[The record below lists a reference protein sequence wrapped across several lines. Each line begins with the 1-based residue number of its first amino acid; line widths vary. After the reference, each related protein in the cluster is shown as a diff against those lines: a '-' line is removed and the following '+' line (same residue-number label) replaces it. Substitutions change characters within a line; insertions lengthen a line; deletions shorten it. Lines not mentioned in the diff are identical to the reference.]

1 MVKTKTKEPNSL
13 EEKVYIAHQLRYP
26 EDTDELMRL
35 VWAYE
40 KHENTGIYGPP
51 GIGKTL
57 LVKTFAKIIGKEVE
71 SLQCAP
77 ETGITD
83 VVGGNVPEPARD
95 ENGHIIPVLTLKKR
109 EGPLARAMKEGKI
122 FYADE
127 WNKLR
132 TDVQSYLSTPL
143 DFRQELRTIDGDTL
157 VDKANE
163 GFMFI
168 ASWNPG
174 EEYGGEE
181 VLGFIK
187 DRISY
192 IPFNELN
199 TDLQARIGLLESNF
213 FDKEEIVDDKIQ
225 TRAIAEIDGEFK
237 FFIKSGKQFVN
248 MFNKKEKLKETDP
261 KLNKY
266 LCYVGKEGDK
276 LSIKDS
282 KKAEIYENVYSM
294 TSFLKDTRSLVL
306 GGSEGQNSDVQ
317 NVLSS
322 LNINRLEKLHDLYH
336 IEPRSVRIVENLAKD
351 YLKFLKLNMS
361 PEDIANRLGDK
372 IIQDVIQDK
381 GNVEIAPRITW
392 EKLVKKLGQ
401 LHSLKIEGDKYQ
413 LVKEI
418 GFADIPFNEESEED
432 EDDTSA

>member
-1 MVKTKTKEPNSL
+1 
-13 EEKVYIAHQLRYP
+13 
-26 EDTDELMRL
+26 
-35 VWAYE
+35 
-40 KHENTGIYGPP
+40 
-51 GIGKTL
+51 
-57 LVKTFAKIIGKEVE
+57 
-71 SLQCAP
+71 
-77 ETGITD
+77 
-83 VVGGNVPEPARD
+83 
-95 ENGHIIPVLTLKKR
+95 
-109 EGPLARAMKEGKI
+109 
-122 FYADE
+122 
-127 WNKLR
+127 
-132 TDVQSYLSTPL
+132 
-143 DFRQELRTIDGDTL
+143 
-157 VDKANE
+157 
-163 GFMFI
+163 
-168 ASWNPG
+168 
-174 EEYGGEE
+174 
-181 VLGFIK
+181 
-187 DRISY
+187 
-192 IPFNELN
+192 
-199 TDLQARIGLLESNF
+199 
-213 FDKEEIVDDKIQ
+213 
-225 TRAIAEIDGEFK
+225 
-237 FFIKSGKQFVN
+237 